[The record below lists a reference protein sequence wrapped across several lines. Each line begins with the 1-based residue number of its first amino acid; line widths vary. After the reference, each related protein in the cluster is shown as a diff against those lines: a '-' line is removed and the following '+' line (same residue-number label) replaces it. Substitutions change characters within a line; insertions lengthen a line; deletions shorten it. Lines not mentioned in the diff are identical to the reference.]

1 MSTAHHAQTDGQ
13 TERLN
18 RTLEDM
24 LRNFL
29 NFRMNNWTTLLPT
42 LEFAYNSAKQ
52 ESTGHSPFYL
62 NYGYEPRTV
71 LDVSNPDIEILKPT
85 AAGKYLETLQAVSH
99 EVRNQFL
106 SAQLNQARYA
116 NRSRRDES
124 FRVGDLV
131 YLDSEFVRTPL
142 ERQRPNKAKL
152 RPRRIGPY
160 TVEEVLSRSA
170 YRLRLP
176 ESMKRH
182 PVFNVSRLSRYQLDD
197 NEDFPNRVDNVP
209 DPWNI
214 PPQPTVETCEIDEI
228 LDTRGENP
236 DKIEYLVHWKGYRP
250 YMSSWPGETH

>member
-1 MSTAHHAQTDGQ
+1 MSFSCDQNKSLKVVLFTLNLFTCVVTDKLTKSAHFIKCKGSTITAVDAARMYFDHVYRYHGLPDVLVSDRDVRFVSGFWKELFRLCDTKFNMSTAHHAQTDGQ

-62 NYGYEPRTV
+62 NCGYEPRTV
-71 LDVSNPDIEILKPT
+71 LDVLNPDIQILKST

-99 EVRNQFL
+99 EVRDQLL

-124 FRVGDLV
+124 FRVGDLA
-131 YLDSEFVRTPL
+131 S
-142 ERQRPNKAKL
+142 
-152 RPRRIGPY
+152 
-160 TVEEVLSRSA
+160 
-170 YRLRLP
+170 
-176 ESMKRH
+176 
-182 PVFNVSRLSRYQLDD
+182 VS
-197 NEDFPNRVDNVP
+197 
-209 DPWNI
+209 
-214 PPQPTVETCEIDEI
+214 
-228 LDTRGENP
+228 
-236 DKIEYLVHWKGYRP
+236 
-250 YMSSWPGETH
+250 